1 MNRYLASAFF
11 ALALA
16 CGGSSGENF
25 TASMNGAQ
33 ETPPVSTAA
42 TGTAGFTN
50 NGSTVSYTF
59 SASGLSG
66 NPTAAHI
73 HFGAVGVKGPVVVPL
88 SVAAG
93 PTAGT
98 ATGTGTFDSTGV
110 TGGPTMTDVL
120 DRMRNGGAYINVHTA
135 ANPGGEIRGQ
145 IGK

>member
-1 MNRYLASAFF
+1 
-11 ALALA
+11 
-16 CGGSSGENF
+16 
-25 TASMNGAQ
+25 MNGAQ

-50 NGSTVSYTF
+50 NGSTISYTF